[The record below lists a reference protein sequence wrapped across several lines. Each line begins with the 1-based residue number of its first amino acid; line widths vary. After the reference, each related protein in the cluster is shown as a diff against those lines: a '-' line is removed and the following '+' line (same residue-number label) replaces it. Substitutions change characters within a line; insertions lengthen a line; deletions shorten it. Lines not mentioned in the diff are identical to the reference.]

1 MPQRKLNALGTFGA
15 HSMVANS
22 EERMAAL
29 RTTLDL
35 AVSLAEIKRVKAEA
49 QKKKAARKAAA
60 AKAARQKKDEAGA
73 NKVRY
78 QEELVVAAPALILR
92 MARGKTLKTKKEF
105 QAVAEVWFPPLDS
118 PQPGQ
123 LQLPNK
129 MKLGGEGGM
138 KARFTAFLET
148 PEGQMRKASLPGL
161 LAAAAAAAPAAAAA
175 AAAAGGD
182 GGPAGGTGPTPALA
196 VAAVALPPLPPADAG
211 GGGAPTNSATAVVAA
226 TPDSPAAAAAVP
238 VGGKRKHVERG
249 DGTATT
255 NGNKRAKERKPS
267 VPVAARRTSG
277 RRPAPT
283 KKVVEM
289 AERAAARG
297 GNSSNPR
304 KRKISGGRGGPVGT
318 LVGAHDRSWAT
329 AV

>member
-1 MPQRKLNALGTFGA
+1 
-15 HSMVANS
+15 MVANS

-161 LAAAAAAAPAAAAA
+161 LAAAAAAPAAAAA

-304 KRKISGGRGGPVGT
+304 KRKVDGGDSDPVGT
-318 LVGAHDRSWAT
+318 LGGAQGRQKRRRGAQGDF
-329 AV
+329 

>member
-1 MPQRKLNALGTFGA
+1 
-15 HSMVANS
+15 
-22 EERMAAL
+22 MAAL

-35 AVSLAEIKRVKAEA
+35 AVSIAEIKRVKAEA
-49 QKKKAARKAAA
+49 QKKKAATKAVA
-60 AKAARQKKDEAGA
+60 AKAATQKKEEAGA
-73 NKVRY
+73 KRVRY
-78 QEELVVAAPALILR
+78 QEELVAAAPALILR

-182 GGPAGGTGPTPALA
+182 GGAAGGTGPTPALA

-255 NGNKRAKERKPS
+255 NGNKRAKERIHRCPS
-267 VPVAARRTSG
+267 RPDARRDG
-277 RRPAPT
+277 DPPRPKRWWRWQRGQLQGAAIRPT
-283 KKVVEM
+283 R
-289 AERAAARG
+289 ASERW
-297 GNSSNPR
+297 
-304 KRKISGGRGGPVGT
+304 
-318 LVGAHDRSWAT
+318 VGAAVVPWALWL
-329 AV
+329 ARMGAEIAAGPSKAQEGG

>member
-35 AVSLAEIKRVKAEA
+35 AVSIAEIKRVKAEA
-49 QKKKAARKAAA
+49 QKKKAATKAVA
-60 AKAARQKKDEAGA
+60 AKAATQKKDEAGA

-161 LAAAAAAAPAAAAA
+161 LAAAAAAPAAAAA